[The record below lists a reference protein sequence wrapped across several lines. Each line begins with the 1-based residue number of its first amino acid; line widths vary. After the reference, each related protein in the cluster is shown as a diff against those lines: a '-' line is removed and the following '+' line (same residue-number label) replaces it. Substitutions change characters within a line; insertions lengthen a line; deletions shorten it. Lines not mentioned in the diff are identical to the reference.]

1 MSLLCL
7 ENGFKRS
14 RRPGGENKAQGGVR
28 SATALLQSSGLI
40 ILVPE
45 HAKAQILSLTLP
57 PSSQPHTNGGMDMDG
72 ESSADKRCSLVSCSG
87 VIFNLNACKLCVS
100 LYSSLCGFIFRS
112 LPPSFHSFITSASC
126 TSVAVRGDE
135 RVQSRVFITGK

>member
-1 MSLLCL
+1 MSLVCL
-7 ENGFKRS
+7 ENGFKWS

-45 HAKAQILSLTLP
+45 DAKVLSLTLP
-57 PSSQPHTNGGMDMDG
+57 PSSQPHTNGGMEMDR

-87 VIFNLNACKLCVS
+87 AIFNLNACKLCVS
-100 LYSSLCGFIFRS
+100 LYSSLCAFIFRS

-135 RVQSRVFITGK
+135 RVQSRVFITDK